1 VTKTTPKKSPY
12 FAKKQALK
20 QVDYVDSDFA
30 QSVQTSKFSPKDS
43 RKALMKR
50 NRKASVVKYQAT
62 VSEKD
67 LSDNEKCK
75 SNVLPLIDNDESKSV
90 SKKKKIQKTSSDKNE
105 LQKQIVR
112 LNESRAG
119 FQAPA
124 YKIKG
129 QNDGLAERGNEK
141 KYVSSGTSDEVYND
155 ETVYNTK
162 EPKKLDLRSVGEGY
176 GVKQKQIV
184 RLNESRAGF
193 QSPAYKIKGQ
203 NDGLAER
210 GNEKKYVSSGTSDEV
225 YNDETVYNTKEP
237 KKLDLRSVGEGYGM
251 KQKQIVRL
259 NESRAG
265 FQSPSYGIYSHDGSL
280 SKRGREKN
288 YVSVSSDEIYN
299 DKPAYST
306 KMEQTSAKRNWTQVD
321 MDASSDDSGDHSR
334 KLPNLIDT
342 VKSQKKPKLSDT
354 TRHQTAIKPLELVPQ
369 EDFFS
374 NAISRH
380 IKVNHKS
387 NLKMLSY
394 FNKQFLNRLSRLQAN
409 QAQELNEFTV
419 KLKTFVKSRYL
430 VQESV

>member
-1 VTKTTPKKSPY
+1 MTKTTPKKSPY

-90 SKKKKIQKTSSDKNE
+90 SKKKKIQKISSDKNE

-176 GVKQKQIV
+176 GV
-184 RLNESRAGF
+184 
-193 QSPAYKIKGQ
+193 
-203 NDGLAER
+203 
-210 GNEKKYVSSGTSDEV
+210 
-225 YNDETVYNTKEP
+225 
-237 KKLDLRSVGEGYGM
+237 